1 MATEPGGN
9 AEVSTDAETQN
20 QGRDALAAE
29 QLENKEVA
37 ALEATDDAEPKS
49 AEISEADLEKRRLE
63 RELRKAQRVNS
74 KLHQENGALRQ
85 QVNQAPAPKGEES
98 TQDPVQIA
106 RQISAVERFTEK
118 SNEIVD
124 LGQKKYGA
132 DYVKVVRD
140 ELTKEVGPLVVDNL
154 PSPFMSAVLKI
165 GKSQAH
171 ELLYEIGRNPDIASE
186 LSELDDPI
194 DLAIRLKEVQK
205 ELLDSSKPKTSN
217 APTPLTPVKGKAK
230 SNELSD
236 DLPMDEWVKRREA
249 DLKAKRLR
257 L

>member
-1 MATEPGGN
+1 MATEPGVTP
-9 AEVSTDAETQN
+9 EVSTDAETQN
-20 QGRDALAAE
+20 QAAE
-29 QLENKEVA
+29 QLGNKEVA
-37 ALEATDDAEPKS
+37 ALEATDDAGEANS
-49 AEISEADLEKRRLE
+49 TEISEADLEKRRLE

-74 KLHQENGALRQ
+74 KLYQELGSLKER
-85 QVNQAPAPKGEES
+85 VNQTPAPVREEG
-98 TQDPVQIA
+98 TQDPLAIA

-118 SNEIVD
+118 SNEIVE
-124 LGQKKYGA
+124 LGSKKYGS

-154 PSPFMSAVLKI
+154 PSPFMSAVMKVA
-165 GKSQAH
+165 KSQTH
-171 ELLYEIGRNPDIASE
+171 ELLYEIGKNADIASE
-186 LSELDDPI
+186 LAELDDPI

-205 ELLDSSKPKTSN
+205 ELLDQSLKPKTSN